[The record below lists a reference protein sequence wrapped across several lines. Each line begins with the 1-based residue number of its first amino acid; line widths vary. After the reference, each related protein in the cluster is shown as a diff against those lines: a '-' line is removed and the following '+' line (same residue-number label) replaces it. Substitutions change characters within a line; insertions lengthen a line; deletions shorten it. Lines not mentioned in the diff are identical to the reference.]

1 MAISQSQLLP
11 APFLTDVTKGYAKDI
26 GALTAAPLATK
37 EFAPTVAPQD
47 IYQTDAYTMA
57 GTAGQGIGAYDPY
70 ITGQGAYSGLPTD
83 YRGAQDYTGPDA
95 YEEFYSP
102 YQKDVIDKTL
112 AEYDV
117 QAGKGL
123 SGIGLLAAKSGNLG
137 GGREGVMRSEFQ
149 TKSDLQRAL
158 LDYQMRNQ
166 GFMQA
171 NQLAGQAF
179 GQQMNM
185 AGTVPGLE
193 RADIA
198 GLESAGAGRRATAQ
212 AEIDAERETKRLAAY
227 EPYERLG
234 YLGSGIGSMLSGYPA
249 QFQSS
254 VQPNPTPLQTAMG
267 IGAVGSGIL
276 GNLKGLYS

>member
-1 MAISQSQLLP
+1 MAVTQSQLLP
-11 APFLTDVTKGYAKDI
+11 APFLTDVTKDYAKDL
-26 GALTAAPLATK
+26 GALTSAPLATG
-37 EFAPTVAPQD
+37 EFAPTIAPQD
-47 IYQTDAYTMA
+47 QYQTDAYTMA

-70 ITGQGAYSGLPTD
+70 ITKAGAYSGPT
-83 YRGAQDYTGPDA
+83 A
-95 YEEFYSP
+95 YEAFKTP
-102 YQKDVIDKTL
+102 YQQQIIDTTMD
-112 AEYDV
+112 EYDV

-137 GGREGVMRSEFQ
+137 GGREGVMRSEYQ
-149 TKSDLQRAL
+149 TQSDLNRAL
-158 LDYQMRNQ
+158 LYAQLQQQ
-166 GFMQA
+166 GFGQA
-171 NQLAGQAF
+171 QNLAGQAF

-185 AGTVPGLE
+185 AGMVPQLE

-198 GLESAGAGRRATAQ
+198 GLESAGARTQAHAQ
-212 AEIDAERETKRLAAY
+212 AVAEADRETARLKAY

-276 GNLKGLYS
+276 GNLKGLYA

>member
-1 MAISQSQLLP
+1 MATETTITRPSPYIEALGEQYGQD
-11 APFLTDVTKGYAKDI
+11 LT
-26 GALTAAPLATK
+26 ALTAKQMPTAGY
-37 EFAPTVAPQD
+37 APTVAGQD
-47 IYQTDAYTMA
+47 PAQAAAYTRA
-57 GTAGQGIGAYDPY
+57 TTQGQGIGAYQPY
-70 ITGQGAYSGLPTD
+70 ITQAE
-83 YRGAQDYTGPDA
+83 AYTGPGSQSA
-95 YEEFYSP
+95 FMSP
-102 YQKDVIDKTL
+102 YQQDVIDTTMT
-112 AEYDV
+112 EYDT
-117 QAGKGL
+117 QAQKGL
-123 SGIGLLAAKSGNLG
+123 TGIGQLAAKSGNLG
-137 GGREGVMRSEFQ
+137 GGREGVMRSEFK
-149 TKSDLQRAL
+149 TRSDLQRAL

-212 AEIDAERETKRLAAY
+212 AVADAERETARLRAY

>member
-1 MAISQSQLLP
+1 MAITQSQLLP

-26 GALTAAPLATK
+26 GALTAAPLKTAD
-37 EFAPTVAPQD
+37 FAPTVAPQD

-70 ITGQGAYSGLPTD
+70 ITKAGAYSGPT
-83 YRGAQDYTGPDA
+83 A
-95 YEEFYSP
+95 YEAFETP
-102 YQKDVIDKTL
+102 YQQDIIKTTMD
-112 AEYDV
+112 EYDV

-137 GGREGVMRSEFQ
+137 GGREGVMRSEYQ
-149 TKSDLQRAL
+149 TQSDLNRAML
-158 LDYQMRNQ
+158 MAQLQQQ
-166 GFMQA
+166 GFGQA
-171 NQLAGQAF
+171 NQLAAQAF

-185 AGTVPGLE
+185 AGMVPQLE

-212 AEIDAERETKRLAAY
+212 AIADAERETERLAAY

-254 VQPNPTPLQTAMG
+254 VQPNPTPLQTALG